1 MKDNYQSQL
10 FSQIVETI
18 TLSID
23 NNINCENF
31 NHLAKLLNVQ
41 GYRNARGREFTSDAL
56 RIYID
61 RVSHPKGFKRVL
73 TDEIQDLRD
82 RFFPTITPEGNLID
96 KNPHGFR
103 ESGLGEIGC

>member
-1 MKDNYQSQL
+1 MKDNYQSKL

-61 RVSHPKGFKRVL
+61 RVSHPKGFKRVF

-82 RFFPTITPEGNLID
+82 RFFPTITPEGNQLE
-96 KNPHGFR
+96 KNLHGFR